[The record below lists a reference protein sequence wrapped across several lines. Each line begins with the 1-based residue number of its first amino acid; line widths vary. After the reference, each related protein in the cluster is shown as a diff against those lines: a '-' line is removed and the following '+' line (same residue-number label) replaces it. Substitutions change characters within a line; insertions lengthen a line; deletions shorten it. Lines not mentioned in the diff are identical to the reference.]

1 MINVKAKM
9 NFFHD
14 LVGNRAEGEVF
25 QVGDNATYSALQKAG
40 YVEKVSA
47 EAREIPVQQVT
58 NVEAMNPFAKNQQS
72 SEQVGQ
78 AQEQA
83 NKEAGT
89 AAQVQHEQQM
99 KSIQQAQQQTQ
110 QQQQNASESAGSE
123 FLAQQ
128 AKIQELEQQNAQK
141 AQQEAEKQTTQQSQK
156 QSGQSA
162 QQQSATNKTTK

>member
-1 MINVKAKM
+1 MTMEVKAKM

-14 LVGNRAEGEVF
+14 LVGNRTEGEVF
-25 QVGDNATYSALQKAG
+25 QVADNATYSALQKAG

-47 EAREIPVQQVT
+47 GARGTSEQQNVT

-72 SEQVGQ
+72 AEQVGK

-83 NKEAGT
+83 NKEAGS
-89 AAQVQHEQQM
+89 AAQAQHEQQM
-99 KSIQQAQQQTQ
+99 QQAQQAQQQAQ
-110 QQQQNASESAGSE
+110 QQQQQSQGQESAATE
-123 FLAQQ
+123 FLAEQ
-128 AKIQELEQQNAQK
+128 AKVQEAEKQNAQK
-141 AQQEAEKQTTQQSQK
+141 ASQQAEK